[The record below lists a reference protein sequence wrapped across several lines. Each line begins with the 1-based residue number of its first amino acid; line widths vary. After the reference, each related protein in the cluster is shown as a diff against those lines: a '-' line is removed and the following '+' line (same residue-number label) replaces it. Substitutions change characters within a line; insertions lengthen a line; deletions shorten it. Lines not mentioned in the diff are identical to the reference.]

1 MSIQLHDYLKIAEK
15 EKDLPNVIAYNR
27 IDGPGSS
34 LDLSEFQQTFWKIP
48 EISRKDTP
56 DISKIDDPTTKW
68 TPNNDPTSK
77 WSINLPRT
85 VGITIDT
92 GTKIEAHPFEPELI
106 GVKSVEY
113 KTEVIAAPGD
123 VIPVSQNWLLK
134 IMEIFNIKGVMFVLQ
149 NLREGIQSSGLGG
162 SSTATI
168 GVCLLANELAG
179 RPFSNVQLISL
190 ASRIEQG
197 FGVSITGT
205 QEQSN
210 VIFGGVTDYIW
221 FPWGK
226 PGHPS
231 TGYGESIRFELIPP
245 EDYNLLEERTAIFHS
260 GHPRL
265 SSEVNLTWRNALS
278 TEVGYKLHSKKMK
291 VAYDFRE
298 GLRQKKWDQV
308 LESIDEY
315 RRIRTKLCE
324 GYMENSRDLLEHA
337 QSYSSTAFPLGAGGG
352 GGVLLFSPE
361 PESLEKLREDVKG
374 IYREIPFKIRS
385 KGHEIINI

>member
-15 EKDLPNVIAYNR
+15 EKDLPKVIAYNR

-34 LDLSEFQQTFWKIP
+34 LDLAEFQESFWRMP
-48 EISRKDTP
+48 DTLKP
-56 DISKIDDPTTKW
+56 YLNITDE
-68 TPNNDPTSK
+68 TSK
-77 WSINLPRT
+77 WAPENDPACKWTMNLPRT

-92 GTKIEAHPFEPELI
+92 GTKIEAHPFDPELI

-123 VIPVSQNWLLK
+123 VLPVSQNWLLK
-134 IMEIFNIKGVMFVLQ
+134 IMEIFNIKGVMFVLK

-168 GVCLLANELAG
+168 GVCILANELAG
-179 RPFSNVQLISL
+179 RPFNKMQLISM

-210 VIFGGVTDYIW
+210 VIFGGVTDYVW
-221 FPWGK
+221 FPWGR
-226 PGHPS
+226 PGYPS
-231 TGYGESIRFELIPP
+231 TGYGDSVRFELLPP
-245 EDYNLLEERTAIFHS
+245 EDYALLESRTAIFHS

-298 GLRQKKWDQV
+298 GLRLKKWDHV
-308 LESIDEY
+308 LNSIDEY
-315 RRIRTKLCE
+315 RKIRTKLCK
-324 GYMENSRDLLEHA
+324 GYMEKSGNILEYA
-337 QSYSSTAFPLGAGGG
+337 QSNNCTAFPLGAGGG

-361 PESLEKLREDVKG
+361 PEFLEKLREDING
-374 IYREIPFKIRS
+374 LYREIPFKIRP